1 MIRAALLLVLAAGL
15 PAQVREYVTA
25 DTYTRYE
32 LLAPDTHS
40 FKILYEVTETRPGA
54 RFHFNI
60 IRPGSEASDESVVDR
75 TTGKPLPFEVI
86 NGKAAVE
93 DGSAGGQRLQPDAHY
108 IRVKLARPVAQRGE
122 ARLLIVKTYTDAAS
136 YFTEGPVIV
145 YARSLGIP
153 RNAIVLPAGYELVS
167 VNTPVQVATEADGR
181 VRVSYINS
189 NPGEVNFRVTARK
202 LP

>member
-1 MIRAALLLVLAAGL
+1 MLALAAAAVA
-15 PAQVREYVTA
+15 AQDREYVTA

-32 LLAPDTHS
+32 LLAPDSHS
-40 FKILYEVTETRPGA
+40 FKILYEVTETRPSA

-75 TTGKPLPFEVI
+75 ATGKPLPFEVI
-86 NGKAAVE
+86 SGKAARE
-93 DGSAGGQRLQPDAHY
+93 DGTAGEQRLQPEAHY
-108 IRVKLARPVAQRGE
+108 IRVKLARPVPARGE
-122 ARLLIVKTYTDAAS
+122 ARLLIVKTYKDAAS

-145 YARSLGIP
+145 FTRSLGIP

-189 NPGEVNFRVTARK
+189 NPGEVTSRLTAKK